1 MCVKTTMAE
10 SSTGSRVQG
19 ANRVYIEAHGR
30 SYVSQS
36 GVIAVLKSI
45 REHGMPKHVSR
56 STLKRTRE
64 RELDSDTAYG
74 PLFDYIEI
82 EAKQGG
88 KKKVPVV
95 APLPLLAN
103 LVEAAPFALFL
114 DSLMSEKAPMV
125 SNKWRICLYCDEVLP
140 GNALKPT
147 NERKLVA
154 FYWSFMEYGK
164 YLYNDHLWMHIC
176 SIRTSHIKTIDGG
189 YSAVFKHVA
198 GLFFREPYD
207 LRLGVQLRLPA
218 AGTSR
223 FLFAEIGGVVSD
235 EAALKQ
241 MWSCKGSSGSL
252 PCFLCQNVVA
262 HSSSLDLHDSTGTLV
277 PSCTTNY
284 SQCIPNRSQA
294 VLEKARLLSTQNPLL
309 SNADFKTLEQT
320 VGLTFNPQGALWDA
334 TFQTYLKQGCVEV
347 TGFDFMHVFFVGG
360 CWNTEVGY
368 LLDSITRVV
377 KPSDLHAFLQTIKWP
392 TRVSSRAISGKNAF
406 QKHSSGDPAK
416 CSASEGMTLFPC
428 IRSFLIMHMA
438 QFNAAEMMSVNSYLA
453 LCNVLD
459 ILLEARFKTVDPAG
473 LLAASEAFLAHRLVS
488 HGTKAFQPKVHYSLH
503 MAEQLQ
509 RMGLLISCWTHER
522 KHRELKRFANMMTSA
537 QVTLTWERSLL
548 QELVLMAKMQLMD
561 FDLRSGVQLINALPA
576 DRELTQHVRAH
587 FGLPLNSNIELT
599 VSEGAMIHHQHF
611 SKEDVVLCDD
621 GANKFLAELW
631 LHMQLKVND
640 DGPFDMSVVSAWD
653 RVSSNV
659 YRMCT
664 DLSIIPSSWIHKSFP
679 IFMTGANAQII
690 P

>member
-1 MCVKTTMAE
+1 M
-10 SSTGSRVQG
+10 
-19 ANRVYIEAHGR
+19 
-30 SYVSQS
+30 SQS

-74 PLFDYIEI
+74 PLFVYIEM

-103 LVEAAPFALFL
+103 SVEAAPFALFL

-164 YLYNDHLWMHIC
+164 YLYNDQLWMHIC
-176 SIRTSHIKTIDGG
+176 SIRASHIKTIDGG
-189 YSAVFKHVA
+189 YSAVFKNVA

-347 TGFDFMHVFFVGG
+347 TGFDFMHVLFVG

-368 LLDSITRVV
+368 LLGAITRVV
-377 KPSDLHAFLQTIKWP
+377 KPSDLHAFLQTIRGSTWLLRVTDGNICTGDGESP
-392 TRVSSRAISGKNAF
+392 VHELHSWRSQAQGTYCSPIFSGGATESETIFTSRYTYEGLANTRFQVTDALQQTGEWCGKSSI
-406 QKHSSGDPAK
+406 
-416 CSASEGMTLFPC
+416 
-428 IRSFLIMHMA
+428 
-438 QFNAAEMMSVNSYLA
+438 
-453 LCNVLD
+453 
-459 ILLEARFKTVDPAG
+459 
-473 LLAASEAFLAHRLVS
+473 HRGSNWL
-488 HGTKAFQPKVHYSLH
+488 
-503 MAEQLQ
+503 QLQ
-509 RMGLLISCWTHER
+509 FYFETDCDGVC
-522 KHRELKRFANMMTSA
+522 
-537 QVTLTWERSLL
+537 L
-548 QELVLMAKMQLMD
+548 QERWSMASFWCSCKCQP
-561 FDLRSGVQLINALPA
+561 LP
-576 DRELTQHVRAH
+576 RL
-587 FGLPLNSNIELT
+587 
-599 VSEGAMIHHQHF
+599 
-611 SKEDVVLCDD
+611 
-621 GANKFLAELW
+621 
-631 LHMQLKVND
+631 
-640 DGPFDMSVVSAWD
+640 
-653 RVSSNV
+653 
-659 YRMCT
+659 
-664 DLSIIPSSWIHKSFP
+664 
-679 IFMTGANAQII
+679 
-690 P
+690 